1 MEKVRFGRLYSHF
14 VVDWAVVTALFFVLD
29 LCVYPKIANSR
40 GSFTGFCA
48 AIEEFGHGAASSD
61 DVAVVVGALLGVSAA
76 RQDIS
81 IKQ

>member
-1 MEKVRFGRLYSHF
+1 MT
-14 VVDWAVVTALFFVLD
+14 VTFL
-29 LCVYPKIANSR
+29 ANSR
-40 GSFTGFCA
+40 GLFTVFCE

>member
-1 MEKVRFGRLYSHF
+1 MYQ
-14 VVDWAVVTALFFVLD
+14 
-29 LCVYPKIANSR
+29 KIANSR
-40 GSFTGFCA
+40 GFCEA
-48 AIEEFGHGAASSD
+48 VEEFGHGAASSD